1 MNNNEIRI
9 AITNMGAYN
18 EGELRYEWLT
28 LPFTDDELQDA
39 LKRIGIDGIEYE
51 EYFISDYE
59 APFTVG
65 EYDNIDDL
73 NEKAESLA
81 ELYED
86 EAEIIECYIE
96 NVRDDFEEALD
107 IVRDGEYMI
116 FDDCRNMAEVAEH
129 YLEETGML
137 HDMDDNLAR
146 YFNYEA
152 FGRDMA
158 IEGDFHEYQDGY
170 IQFFN

>member
-1 MNNNEIRI
+1 MNNNEIKI
-9 AITNMGAYN
+9 ALTNLGAYN

-28 LPFTDDELQDA
+28 LPFTYDELEDA

-59 APFTVG
+59 APFSIG

-73 NEKAESLA
+73 NEKAEIL
-81 ELYED
+81 EGFNYIEM
-86 EAEIIECYIE
+86 EIIETYLNEVNDDIDE
-96 NVRDDFEEALD
+96 AINV
-107 IVRDGEYMI
+107 IHNGEYML
-116 FDDCRNMAEVAEH
+116 FEGCSDMSEVAER
-129 YLEETGML
+129 YVEETGLL
-137 HDMDDNLAR
+137 HDVDDNLAR

-158 IEGDFHEYQDGY
+158 IEGNFHEYQDGY
-170 IQFFN
+170 IEILN

>member
-9 AITNMGAYN
+9 ALTNLGAYN
-18 EGELRYEWLT
+18 EGKLRFEWLT

-59 APFTVG
+59 APFTIG

-73 NEKAESLA
+73 NEIAEIL
-81 ELYED
+81 EGFNYIEM
-86 EAEIIECYIE
+86 EIIETYLDEINDDIHE
-96 NVRDDFEEALD
+96 AINV
-107 IVRDGEYMI
+107 IHNGEYML
-116 FDDCRNMAEVAEH
+116 FEGCADMSEVAER
-129 YLEETGML
+129 YIEEMGLL
-137 HDMDDNLAR
+137 HDVDDNLAR

-158 IEGDFHEYQDGY
+158 IDGNFHEYQDGY
-170 IQFFN
+170 IEILN